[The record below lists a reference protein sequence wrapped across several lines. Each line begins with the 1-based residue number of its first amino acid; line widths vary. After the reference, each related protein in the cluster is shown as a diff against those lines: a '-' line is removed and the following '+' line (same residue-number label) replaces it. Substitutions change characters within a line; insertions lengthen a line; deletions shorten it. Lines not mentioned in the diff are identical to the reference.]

1 MLRFSLALTFNYD
14 TWQVTWPKIENEG
27 NWENWWRIYFVWIN
41 KLASTQANVA
51 WRSSLTKCECERSSG
66 FPNWGHWRRRWF
78 RTVMFAS
85 ATGRNLYLPRVR
97 QPNPCQPLGLKCPT
111 LSQWQEWTLL
121 VQFTPG
127 WRSLSLPKRTLHYL
141 PVPASTRA
149 VHLTLCRDLSSAQ
162 FQRALKDLLP
172 GEDALWPL

>member
-1 MLRFSLALTFNYD
+1 
-14 TWQVTWPKIENEG
+14 
-27 NWENWWRIYFVWIN
+27 
-41 KLASTQANVA
+41 
-51 WRSSLTKCECERSSG
+51 
-66 FPNWGHWRRRWF
+66 
-78 RTVMFAS
+78 MFAS

-97 QPNPCQPLGLKCPT
+97 QLNPCQPLGLKCPT

-149 VHLTLCRDLSSAQ
+149 VHLKLCRDLSSAQ

-172 GEDALWPL
+172 GEDALWPCKWQRKTCGYREMVVYPQEGSRSWKLHWNSITWKFNLAWPFGGEVSSNA